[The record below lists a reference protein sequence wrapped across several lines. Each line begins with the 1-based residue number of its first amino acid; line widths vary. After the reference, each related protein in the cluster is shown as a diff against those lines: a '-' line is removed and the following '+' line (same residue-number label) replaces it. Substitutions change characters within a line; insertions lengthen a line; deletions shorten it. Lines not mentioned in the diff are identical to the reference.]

1 MYALGRL
8 LDLNVGL
15 APYDTNASAGT
26 GLRISMRNA
35 DNIVFVYAKGAGTGT
50 DVSVLTLQE
59 HNASTAGTSQNLAKI
74 TTIYSKTATTIAG
87 SETWTKTTQAAA
99 ATFTNTGDATK
110 QGLYV
115 IEVSA
120 DDLSDGFGWVS
131 LSIADTGSAGA
142 QFGTVL
148 YAVTDLAV
156 KRAPANLVN
165 LLNG

>member
-8 LDLNVGL
+8 FDIAPEI
-15 APYDTNASAGT
+15 APYDTNAGAGT
-26 GLRISMRNA
+26 GLRVSLRNC
-35 DNIVFVYAKGAGTGT
+35 DNVVFVYFKGAGSGT
-50 DVSVLTLQE
+50 DVTVLTLQE
-59 HNASTAGTSQNLAKI
+59 HNASTGGTSQNLSKI
-74 TTIYSKTATTIAG
+74 TTVYSKTATTLAN

-131 LSIADTGSAGA
+131 LSAGDTGSAGA
-142 QFGTVL
+142 QYGAILAITS
-148 YAVTDLAV
+148 DLAV